1 MATEDERRN
10 DIFQTWLEAQRTW
23 MSLWTDTL
31 SGSPKAREGDEGAQA
46 WSSPWKTAEDIYNQ
60 WLKMS
65 QEMFGQSW
73 KEVPWGI
80 GVKTFERTLS
90 GAQVYNSLYEFWTSA
105 ARILSG
111 APPEGK
117 GILETYQEFYES
129 WLKTYNEQLKSF
141 FTVSLFAP
149 TGQPGTAAELPQMYA
164 DLFSRLFGPWT
175 EAIQNLPKTA
185 AQALQKG
192 PQGYADVYHLWL
204 QAYDQTWGRVLGMP
218 PLGLTRETIEKFQRA
233 NEAMIEHYT
242 ATTDYSSVLYKV
254 GMEAMQKVATNL
266 GEMSRKGQ
274 APKTFKEFYTL
285 WWTTNEETVHELF
298 KTPEFSHLLGRVTDA
313 ATQVRKR
320 YDDVMEEYLKA
331 LPVPTRSEMNDLY
344 KTLYM
349 LKKEVRKNTKQMKE
363 LENKLK
369 TKKVTPEKEAS

>member
-1 MATEDERRN
+1 VAIEDERRDN
-10 DIFQTWLEAQRTW
+10 IFQTWLEAQRTW
-23 MSLWTDTL
+23 MRLWTDTL
-31 SGSPKAREGDEGAQA
+31 SGSPKAGEDDEGAQA
-46 WSSPWKTAEDIYNQ
+46 WSSPWKTAEGIYNQ
-60 WLKMS
+60 WSKMS

-73 KEVPWGI
+73 KEAPWGI
-80 GVKTFERTLS
+80 GAQTFERVLS
-90 GAQVYNSLYEFWTSA
+90 GAQVYDNLYKFWTSA

-111 APPEGK
+111 APSEGK
-117 GILETYQEFYES
+117 GILKTYQEFYES
-129 WLKTYNEQLKSF
+129 WLKNYNELLKSF

-149 TGQPGTAAELPQMYA
+149 TGQPGATAELPQMYA
-164 DLFSRLFGPWT
+164 DLFSRLYGPWM

-185 AQALQKG
+185 AQALKEG

-233 NEAMIEHYT
+233 NEATIEHYT
-242 ATTDYSSVLYKV
+242 AMTDYSSVLYKV
-254 GMEAMQKVATNL
+254 GMEAMQKVATKL
-266 GEMSRKGQ
+266 GEMYRKGQ
-274 APKTFKEFYTL
+274 APKTFKGFYTL
-285 WWTTNEETVHELF
+285 WWTTNEETIQELF
-298 KTPEFSHLLGRVTDA
+298 KTPEFSRLLGRVTDT
-313 ATQVRKR
+313 ATQVRKC

-363 LENKLK
+363 LDNKLK
-369 TKKVTPEKEAS
+369 TKKTTPEKEAS